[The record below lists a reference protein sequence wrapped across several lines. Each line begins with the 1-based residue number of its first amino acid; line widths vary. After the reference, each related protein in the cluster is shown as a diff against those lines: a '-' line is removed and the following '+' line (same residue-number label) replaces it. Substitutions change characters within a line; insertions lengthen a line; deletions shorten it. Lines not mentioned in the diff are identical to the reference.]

1 MNTRFRRL
9 FETPSNKPLQLLAKD
24 SVEYLFL
31 EKHPLVKYGD
41 TSVNQIL

>member
-1 MNTRFRRL
+1 MNTRFQQF
-9 FETPSNKPLQLLAKD
+9 FELPSNKPLQLLTKD

-41 TSVNQIL
+41 KSVNQIL